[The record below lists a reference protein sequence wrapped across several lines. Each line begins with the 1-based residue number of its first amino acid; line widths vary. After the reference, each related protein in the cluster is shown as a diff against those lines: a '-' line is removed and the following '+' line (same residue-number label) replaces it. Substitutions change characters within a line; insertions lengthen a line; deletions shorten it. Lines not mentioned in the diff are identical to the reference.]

1 MLFDLRGRG
10 RRRTVRAVYLGLAI
24 LFGLSFIGFGVGTGL
39 GGGGIFEG
47 LFGSK
52 EGSNGSSYGK
62 QVSSA
67 ETRTRKY
74 PSEAAAWAALANARI
89 HEASQSEFYDE
100 ATQQFTSQGKQL
112 LAKAGNAWTQYIAL
126 NPSKPNVTVAQEM
139 LRVYGQEGLN
149 QPAAAVQVMQ
159 LVIAAKPPSAAL
171 YGDLAEFAYQSKN
184 TRVGDL
190 ASQKAVSLTPAAQ
203 RSKVEAELAQIKK
216 NPSGNPSNEV
226 FTGTTNGKVYTVKV
240 GEKGAGTILKT
251 GPAPSTS
258 KTGTTSSTGK
268 K

>member
-24 LFGLSFIGFGVGTGL
+24 LFGLSFVGFGVGTGI

-52 EGSNGSSYGK
+52 EGANHSAYGA

-67 ETRTRKY
+67 EARTRKH
-74 PSEAAAWAALANARI
+74 PNEAAAWAALADARI
-89 HEASQSEFYDE
+89 HEANGGEFFDE
-100 ATQQFTSQGKQL
+100 SKQQFTSQGKEL
-112 LAKAGNAWTQYIAL
+112 LTKVSDAWNHYIAL
-126 NPSKPNVTVAQEM
+126 NPSKPNVTVAEEV
-139 LRVYGQEGLN
+139 LRVYGKEGLD

-171 YGDLAEFAYQSKN
+171 YGNLAVYAYEAKN
-184 TRVGDL
+184 PRVGDL
-190 ASQKAVSLTPAAQ
+190 ASTKAIALTPASERA
-203 RSKVEAELAQIKK
+203 KLEGELAQIKS
-216 NPSGNPSNEV
+216 NPTGNPSKE
-226 FTGTTNGKVYTVKV
+226 TLTSTTNGTVYTVKL
-240 GEKGAGTILKT
+240 GPKGAGTIVKT
-251 GPAPSTS
+251 SPAPST
-258 KTGTTSSTGK
+258 TK